1 MTCNYNNKIAVELG
15 VNAALAADFIYHTFL
30 NETEM
35 RDGRSW
41 VKCSGLKLSAV
52 YPHMKRRAASRALRK
67 LVEAGVLIRRALN
80 KSSFD
85 STYFYSVTDYGQKLF
100 EPDRET
106 PPEPIYKRLRQ

>member
-15 VNAALAADFIYHTFL
+15 VNAALAADYIYKTYQ
-30 NETEM
+30 NEIEM
-35 RDGRSW
+35 RDNRHW

-85 STYFYSVTDYGQKLF
+85 STYFYSVTEYGQKLI
-100 EPDRET
+100 EPDREI
-106 PPEPIYKRLRQ
+106 PLKNSFKRL